1 MQLLESAV
9 LTLQPYQTMKR
20 SVVKVTS
27 TGGSVAL
34 ALAIS
39 AAALSTGSAQMRI
52 PEQFTNL
59 QVLPR
64 DISRDDL
71 TGIMRNLTTSLG
83 MRCDACHVS
92 NDGNLEFAS
101 DDREMKKTA
110 REMFRMVADINTR
123 LAGMGRTLDARTR
136 VRCVTCHHGLA
147 KPRTLN
153 AELLSTYEARG
164 IDSTRAH
171 FRALRTRWYGRSA
184 YDFSDQSLLMI
195 ADELAAGGGA
205 ARVDAIALL
214 QTQLEFAPQSGAT
227 WAGIARLHVAGG
239 DTVQGIAALTK
250 ASEVD
255 PENRQVQQ
263 MLNQLRGRRPP
274 S

>member
-1 MQLLESAV
+1 MRRTV
-9 LTLQPYQTMKR
+9 VGVTLM
-20 SVVKVTS
+20 
-27 TGGSVAL
+27 GGSL
-34 ALAIS
+34 LGTLLLS
-39 AAALSTGSAQMRI
+39 AGVPSLSGAQMRI

-59 QVLPR
+59 QVLPK

-92 NDGNLEFAS
+92 TDGNLEFAA
-101 DDREMKKTA
+101 DDKDMKKTA

-123 LAGMGRTLDARTR
+123 LTGMGRTLDARAR

-153 AELLSTYEARG
+153 AELLSTYDARG
-164 IDSTRAH
+164 IDSTKAQL
-171 FRALRTRWYGRSA
+171 RALRTRWYGRSA

-195 ADELAAGGGA
+195 ADELAAGGA
-205 ARVDAIALL
+205 PARADAIALL
-214 QTQLEFAPQSGAT
+214 QTQLEFTPQSGAT
-227 WAGIARLHVAGG
+227 YAGIARLHVAAG
-239 DTVQGIAALTK
+239 DTAQGIAALTK
-250 ASEVD
+250 AAEVD